1 MKIISIKNTEQFLK
15 KIGTKNSSKN
25 QKIVE
30 SILKDVKK
38 NGDPSI
44 KKYEK
49 KFGGGNISS
58 LRVSKRDIAS
68 AYSKVSTSD
77 ISAIKLAKS
86 RLTKAEL
93 AVKRQLK
100 DITIKSDG
108 TKLSKS
114 FIPIVIGKTFL
125 NNFKELY

>member
-38 NGDPSI
+38 NGDTAI

-49 KFGGGNISS
+49 KFGG
-58 LRVSKRDIAS
+58 RK
-68 AYSKVSTSD
+68 YFF
-77 ISAIKLAKS
+77 
-86 RLTKAEL
+86 
-93 AVKRQLK
+93 
-100 DITIKSDG
+100 IKS
-108 TKLSKS
+108 
-114 FIPIVIGKTFL
+114 FKT
-125 NNFKELY
+125 